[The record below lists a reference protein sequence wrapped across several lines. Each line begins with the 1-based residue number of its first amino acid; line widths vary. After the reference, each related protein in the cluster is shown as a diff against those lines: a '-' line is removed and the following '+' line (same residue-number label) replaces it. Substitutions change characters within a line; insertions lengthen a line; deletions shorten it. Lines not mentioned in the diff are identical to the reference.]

1 MEVWE
6 PWLLKG
12 LVLENNVMVA
22 KDSLWWPA
30 QDFADNDIELLLISI
45 LYRWHI
51 TVVHTDRVM

>member
-30 QDFADNDIELLLISI
+30 QDFADNDIELLLIDFCTGGI
-45 LYRWHI
+45 
-51 TVVHTDRVM
+51 